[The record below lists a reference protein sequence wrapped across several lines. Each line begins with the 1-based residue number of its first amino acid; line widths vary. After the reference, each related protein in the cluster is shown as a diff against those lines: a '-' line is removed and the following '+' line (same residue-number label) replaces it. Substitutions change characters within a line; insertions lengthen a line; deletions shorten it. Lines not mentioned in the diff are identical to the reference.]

1 MDTLKDHAADARAD
15 GGWHYHPVMSPPR
28 NEFVDYCCDLLA
40 TLGPCV
46 ARRMFGG
53 HGISTEGMT
62 VALLADLGHGEKL
75 WLKADEASRPRFEAA
90 GCERFVYLAKGKTM
104 SMNYYSAPDEA
115 MDSPQLMAPWA
126 RLALAAALSARQSK
140 PKSKPRLKAG

>member
-1 MDTLKDHAADARAD
+1 
-15 GGWHYHPVMSPPR
+15 MSPTR
-28 NEFVDYCCDLLA
+28 NEFADYCCDLLA

-53 HGISTEGMT
+53 YGISTEGLT
-62 VALLADLGHGEKL
+62 VALLADLGQGEKL
-75 WLKADEASRPRFEAA
+75 WLKADETSRARFQAA
-90 GCERFVYLAKGKTM
+90 GCERFVYLAKGKAM

-126 RLALAAALSARQSK
+126 QLALAAALSARQSK
-140 PKSKPRLKAG
+140 PTARRVAKAKAPSQSKTQPKPRLKAG

>member
-1 MDTLKDHAADARAD
+1 
-15 GGWHYHPVMSPPR
+15 MSPTR
-28 NEFVDYCCDLLA
+28 NEFADYCCDLLA

-62 VALLADLGHGEKL
+62 VALLADLGHGERL
-75 WLKADEASRPRFEAA
+75 WLKADEASRARFEAA
-90 GCERFVYLAKGKTM
+90 GCERFTYLAKGKTM

-126 RLALAAALSARQSK
+126 QLALAAALSARQSK
-140 PKSKPRLKAG
+140 PKPKPRPKPRLKAG

>member
-1 MDTLKDHAADARAD
+1 MNPK
-15 GGWHYHPVMSPPR
+15 R
-28 NEFVDYCCDLLA
+28 NEFADYCCDLLA
-40 TLGPCV
+40 TLGPCA

-53 HGISTEGMT
+53 YGISTEGMT

-75 WLKADEASRPRFEAA
+75 WLKADELSRPRFEAA
-90 GCERFVYLAKGKTM
+90 GCERFTYQAKDKLM

-126 RLALAAALSARQSK
+126 RLALAAALSARQARPATRRVPKARAPGKSK
-140 PKSKPRLKAG
+140 PAPKPRLKAG

>member
-1 MDTLKDHAADARAD
+1 MK
-15 GGWHYHPVMSPPR
+15 PR
-28 NEFVDYCCDLLA
+28 NEFADYCCDLLA

-126 RLALAAALSARQSK
+126 QLALAAALSARQSK
-140 PKSKPRLKAG
+140 PKPKSKPRLKAG